1 MNEPAAGSDGKAQK
15 QDREI
20 NLKAVFAKEKKEA
33 LSKKM
38 GTRMS
43 ENEAK
48 QLVNRAVLAGEGR
61 WRDFEESFRE
71 MLGKDF
77 ESIGVPGSGD
87 LDELKAV
94 VSDLET
100 QFFALD
106 EPFMLG
112 KRI

>member
-1 MNEPAAGSDGKAQK
+1 MG
-15 QDREI
+15 
-20 NLKAVFAKEKKEA
+20 
-33 LSKKM
+33 KKM
-38 GTRMS
+38 ITKVS

-71 MLGKDF
+71 VLGKDF
-77 ESIGVPGSGD
+77 ESMSVLGSGE

-100 QFFALD
+100 QFLAVD
-106 EPFMLG
+106 GPFILG
-112 KRI
+112 

>member
-1 MNEPAAGSDGKAQK
+1 MADKMSDNE
-15 QDREI
+15 
-20 NLKAVFAKEKKEA
+20 V
-33 LSKKM
+33 
-38 GTRMS
+38 
-43 ENEAK
+43 K

-77 ESIGVPGSGD
+77 ESRTVAESGE

-100 QFFALD
+100 QFFALG
-106 EPFMLG
+106 EPFMRG

>member
-1 MNEPAAGSDGKAQK
+1 M
-15 QDREI
+15 
-20 NLKAVFAKEKKEA
+20 
-33 LSKKM
+33 
-38 GTRMS
+38 T
-43 ENEAK
+43 ENDVK

-77 ESIGVPGSGD
+77 ESRAVAGSGE
-87 LDELKAV
+87 LDELKSV

-100 QFFALD
+100 QFLALD
-106 EPFMLG
+106 QPFMVG